1 VKLLLDTHTLLWWL
15 DGDERLS
22 DPAKAAIGDEATRVF
37 VSAASAWEIT
47 TKVRIG
53 KLPGAIEVAER
64 FLEIIID
71 QDFDTLPIS
80 VEHARHAGLMPGE
93 HRDPFDR
100 MLIAQS
106 QIEGLTLVSNE
117 TLFDHFGIRRLW

>member
-1 VKLLLDTHTLLWWL
+1 VKLLLDTHALLWWL

-22 DPAKAAIGDEATRVF
+22 DRAKSTIGDGANRIF
-37 VSAASAWEIT
+37 VSAASAWEIA

-53 KLPGAIEVAER
+53 KLPDAVEVAER
-64 FLEIIID
+64 FSEIIGN
-71 QDFDTLPIS
+71 QDFDSLPITA
-80 VEHARHAGLMPGE
+80 EHARQAGLMPGE

-106 QIEGLTLVSNE
+106 QIEGFTLVSNE
-117 TLFDHFGIRRLW
+117 ALFDRFGIRRLW

>member
-1 VKLLLDTHTLLWWL
+1 MKLLLDTHTLLWWL
-15 DGDERLS
+15 DGDDRLS
-22 DPAKAAIGDEATRVF
+22 KRARLAIGDASTNVF
-37 VSAASAWEIT
+37 VSAASAWEIA

-53 KLPGAIEVAER
+53 KLPGAVEVAER
-64 FLEIIID
+64 FAEIVNE
-71 QDFDTLPIS
+71 QDFRSLRIS
-80 VEHARHAGLMPGE
+80 VEHARAAGLMPGE

-117 TLFDHFGIRRLW
+117 ALFDRFGIRRLW